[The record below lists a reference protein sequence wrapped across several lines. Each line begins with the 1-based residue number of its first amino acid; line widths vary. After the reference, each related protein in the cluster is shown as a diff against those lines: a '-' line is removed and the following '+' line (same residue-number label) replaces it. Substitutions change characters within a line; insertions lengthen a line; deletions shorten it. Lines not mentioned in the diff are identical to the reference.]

1 VKHEELEL
9 KKLFEEQKNT
19 EALSLLDKLHKEEIN
34 LKAKEFGIK
43 KAADEQR
50 LAELG
55 RLKEKQS
62 NDFSNKISELYLLQE
77 K

>member
-1 VKHEELEL
+1 MTHEELEL
-9 KKLFEEQKNT
+9 KKQFEEQKN
-19 EALSLLDKLHKEEIN
+19 EQALALLEKLHREEVH
-34 LKAKEFGIK
+34 LKNKEFGIK

-50 LAELG
+50 FGELG

>member
-1 VKHEELEL
+1 VHL
-9 KKLFEEQKNT
+9 KN
-19 EALSLLDKLHKEEIN
+19 
-34 LKAKEFGIK
+34 KEFGVK

-50 LAELG
+50 YAELV